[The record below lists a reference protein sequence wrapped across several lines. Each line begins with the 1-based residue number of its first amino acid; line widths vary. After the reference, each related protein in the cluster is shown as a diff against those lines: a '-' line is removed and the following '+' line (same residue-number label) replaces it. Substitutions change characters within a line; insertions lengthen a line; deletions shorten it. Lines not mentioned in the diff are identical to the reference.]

1 MSFTQIHLPRM
12 HRAISAGAEPKLP
25 GDNENKA
32 TLQRLNAKVSIV
44 SAFRLQT
51 LPVFPSGT
59 FVA

>member
-1 MSFTQIHLPRM
+1 M

-32 TLQRLNAKVSIV
+32 TLQRLNAKVSTV